1 MKRFIQIIAIF
12 IVFSLF
18 LGQNTYATINMTV
31 SPIKYEIEVDPGDII
46 TQTATLFNYSNDTL
60 TITTST
66 AEFTS
71 DGQS

>member
-1 MKRFIQIIAIF
+1 
-12 IVFSLF
+12 
-18 LGQNTYATINMTV
+18 MTV

-46 TQTATLFNYSNDTL
+46 TKTATLFNYSDDTL

-71 DGQS
+71 DGES

>member
-1 MKRFIQIIAIF
+1 
-12 IVFSLF
+12 
-18 LGQNTYATINMTV
+18 MTV

-46 TQTATLFNYSNDTL
+46 TQTATLFNYSSDTL